1 MGAVNPQIKFWLV
14 IIIFAVIIVFFG
26 VTFGVVINNVD
37 LDNYN
42 NNVKIYSGIAWT
54 SLACI
59 SALGLISFYGISQ
72 DPSIFGP
79 YVLIVT
85 HLSLLLSILAVTF
98 STFNVKTT

>member
-1 MGAVNPQIKFWLV
+1 MASVNPQIKFWLV
-14 IIIFAVIIVFFG
+14 VVIFTIIIVFFG

-37 LDNYN
+37 LDNYKT
-42 NNVKIYSGIAWT
+42 NVKIYSGIAWT

-79 YVLIVT
+79 YMLIVT

-98 STFNVKTT
+98 SSFTTKTT

>member
-1 MGAVNPQIKFWLV
+1 MASVNPQIKLWLV
-14 IIIFAVIIVFFG
+14 IIIFAVIMVFFG

-37 LDNYN
+37 LDNYK

-54 SLACI
+54 SFACI
-59 SALGLISFYGISQ
+59 FVLGLISFYGISQ

-79 YVLIVT
+79 YMLIVT
-85 HLSLLLSILAVTF
+85 HLCLLLSILAVTF